1 MSNIVFKLNDEL
13 NKKRTTIRS
22 FKALYNN
29 NNVVVI
35 NVLYVDTSY
44 IRVARVLHVVAV

>member
-1 MSNIVFKLNDEL
+1 MSNIVFKLNDEF

-22 FKALYNN
+22 FKALYN

-44 IRVARVLHVVAV
+44 IRVERVLHVVAV